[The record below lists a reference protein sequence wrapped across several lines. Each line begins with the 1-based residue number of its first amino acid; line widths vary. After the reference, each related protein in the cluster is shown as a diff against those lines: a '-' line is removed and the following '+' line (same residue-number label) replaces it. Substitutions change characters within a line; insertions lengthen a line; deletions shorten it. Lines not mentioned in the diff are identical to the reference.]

1 MRTLDSGMIINDSF
15 THSSI
20 HRFSHS
26 FINSFIHSFIPS
38 FIPPHNQSTLFQST
52 TYCSIPRTIIQSVDS
67 SIHSFIYSFIS
78 SFIHSLINSCQI
90 PNTILNENEYWK
102 KKSSSSI
109 TNLVAWK
116 NQPRSIAWAKLCD
129 GQPYQNHPGSLHQ
142 LWSSQAWTLFEWAF
156 LETALRMVARI

>member
-26 FINSFIHSFIPS
+26 FINSFIHSFLHSFLHTISPLYFSQLPIVLFHGPS
-38 FIPPHNQSTLFQST
+38 FKVLTHPF
-52 TYCSIPRTIIQSVDS
+52 
-67 SIHSFIYSFIS
+67 IHSFIYSFIG

-90 PNTILNENEYWK
+90 PNTILNENEYW

-129 GQPYQNHPGSLHQ
+129 GHPYQSHPGSLHQ

-156 LETALRMVARI
+156 LETALRMVVRI